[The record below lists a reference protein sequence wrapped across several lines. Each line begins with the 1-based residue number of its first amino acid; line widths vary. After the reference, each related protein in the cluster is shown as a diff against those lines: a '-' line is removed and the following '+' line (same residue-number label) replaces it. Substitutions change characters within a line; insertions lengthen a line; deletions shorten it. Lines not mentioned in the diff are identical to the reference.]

1 MTAREYFEQARA
13 CQRSIDRR
21 LAVLESMRAR
31 EQVRAQRYDAIGHG
45 SGTSDYTAGTDARI
59 DAERAAG
66 REIAQLSAAVEDARN
81 VCCGVRCA
89 FDYQSDR
96 HCSKTMRSLP
106 LRKAEFDYQSDRHC
120 SKTSTVKVCNSFQ
133 FDYQS
138 DRHCS
143 KTLDVAA
150 GDWSSLITSQID
162 TAPKPKPRTPRA
174 RAV

>member
-96 HCSKTMRSLP
+96 HCSKTPDGRSRQGAGLITSQIDTAP
-106 LRKAEFDYQSDRHC
+106 KQADRRA
-120 SKTSTVKVCNSFQ
+120 
-133 FDYQS
+133 
-138 DRHCS
+138 RH
-143 KTLDVAA
+143 
-150 GDWSSLITSQID
+150 GRGLITSQID
-162 TAPKPKPRTPRA
+162 TAPKPRGRRDA
-174 RAV
+174 LHRV